1 MESAKRETCP
11 KCKSTTLINNV
22 LVKTGDNIKVYVE
35 CANCHAFVAR
45 YTLLTYTSDKPHE
58 VLLRRLRCLEYA
70 SGKKALRE
78 LEEYNKF
85 IEQEF
90 AHVKSLVVAEETR
103 TIEDLI
109 KAKYEKSDTDK
120 ESSSSPT
127 CQ

>member
-22 LVKTGDNIKVYVE
+22 LVKTGDNIRVYVE
-35 CANCHAFVAR
+35 CANCHSFVAR
-45 YTLLTYTSDKPHE
+45 YTLLTYTSDKPYE

-90 AHVKSLVVAEETR
+90 THAKSLVAHEETR

-109 KAKYEKSDTDK
+109 QAKYEKPDANPK
-120 ESSSSPT
+120 SPT
-127 CQ
+127 SDCQ